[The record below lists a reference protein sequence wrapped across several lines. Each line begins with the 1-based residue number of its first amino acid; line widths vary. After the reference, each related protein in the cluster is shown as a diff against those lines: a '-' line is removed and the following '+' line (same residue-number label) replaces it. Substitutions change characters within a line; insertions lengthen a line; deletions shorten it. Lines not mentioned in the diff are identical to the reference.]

1 MKSLLQ
7 AYNLTRDHKPYLK
20 AEKHRI
26 LEAGGFI
33 QSGLVN
39 GNLSVARAIGTS
51 RLFSLRLHSSVEKIG
66 DLFISLIFCL
76 L

>member
-26 LEAGGFI
+26 LEAGGFV
-33 QSGLVN
+33 QGGHVN
-39 GNLSVARAIGTS
+39 GILNMARAIGTS
-51 RLFSLRLHSSVEKIG
+51 RKEVICLFPY
-66 DLFISLIFCL
+66 FFCL